1 MNGVSAVV
9 ASSGVV
15 LVIGGTGRQGSTV
28 IRRLREYGLPVRVL
42 ADEPTSG
49 ETQALRQRGVEL
61 VRGSLDDRASLDQAL
76 TGVDALFLVLD
87 QTDAGPSGRLRR
99 GKAVG
104 DAAKQAGVQHV
115 VYSAA
120 TGADHHLIACDQSKK
135 IEDHLRRLD
144 LPLTVLRPVTVM
156 EEIPWNWLSLL
167 GREATLAT
175 PYAATTKLPMICV
188 DDVGGLAARAIAA
201 AGQFEGQTIEI
212 AGDKASTAEVADL
225 LTRALHQEVRVTEV
239 QVEGGLHARR
249 D

>member
-15 LVIGGTGRQGSTV
+15 LVIGGTGGQGSTV

-99 GKAVG
+99 GKADG
-104 DAAKQAGVQHV
+104 DAAKQAGV
-115 VYSAA
+115 
-120 TGADHHLIACDQSKK
+120 
-135 IEDHLRRLD
+135 
-144 LPLTVLRPVTVM
+144 
-156 EEIPWNWLSLL
+156 
-167 GREATLAT
+167 
-175 PYAATTKLPMICV
+175 
-188 DDVGGLAARAIAA
+188 
-201 AGQFEGQTIEI
+201 
-212 AGDKASTAEVADL
+212 ASTAEVADL

-239 QVEGGLHARR
+239 QVEGVFMLAETDEPSVDIPWLRNLYPQLHTLSSWLAPGGGLELCRRALARQAV
-249 D
+249 